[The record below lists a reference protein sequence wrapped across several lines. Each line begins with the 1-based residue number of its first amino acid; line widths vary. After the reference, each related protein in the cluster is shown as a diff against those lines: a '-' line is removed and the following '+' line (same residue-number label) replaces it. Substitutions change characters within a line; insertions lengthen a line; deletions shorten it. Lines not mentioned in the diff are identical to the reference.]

1 MRCYIYTFFT
11 LFRGATRRADCITFS
26 PLIYIEQIYAEMSSL
41 MTRQLTNA
49 WVETF
54 TVAYLMQFYLAN
66 KYNLRIFCEQP
77 HLKEE
82 EPACDETTA

>member
-1 MRCYIYTFFT
+1 M
-11 LFRGATRRADCITFS
+11 LH
-26 PLIYIEQIYAEMSSL
+26 IEQIYAEMSSL

-49 WVETF
+49 WVKTF
-54 TVAYLMQFYLAN
+54 TVAYPMQSYLVN
-66 KYNLRIFCEQP
+66 KYNLRIFCEQF